1 MPKTIISEQ
10 QIILALQSLVDH
22 GESPTIAVV
31 SKKLDY
37 LEVISTI
44 HKYLYKWQQ
53 QCFQLMYDEKRRV
66 KK

>member
-1 MPKTIISEQ
+1 MPKTIIYVQ
-10 QIILALQSLVDH
+10 QILALQSLVEH

-31 SKKLDY
+31 SKRLDY
-37 LEVISTI
+37 LEVISTV

-53 QCFQLMYDEKRRV
+53 QCLQPRYDEKRRV